1 MRWGLPVL
9 VLFFAFTGQGLRSLS
24 ANTASHVS
32 YWPIDDPKYTTLKQP
47 DVGKNRL
54 VFSALVDDHYAVY
67 SSETGRWTPVH
78 TRNFYNPALASD
90 DSTLLVETMA
100 NGRTEIWISK
110 GQGKEPIF
118 LQIGQSPTWQV
129 DGRRFAFF
137 RDGFI
142 SLYDMQQH
150 QWSSL
155 TEVGNGYDLAFSPD
169 GNQIAYCT
177 WDTRGTSLHVLDIR
191 DGRTWTVLQSLDR
204 IETPTWSPDASRLLF
219 SWNRAGNR
227 DIWTMGLTDQA
238 PVQLTFHQDSDMDPV
253 WFGEQIIFV
262 TDRGHGLEMST
273 LYRLLLPEERP

>member
-1 MRWGLPVL
+1 
-9 VLFFAFTGQGLRSLS
+9 
-24 ANTASHVS
+24 
-32 YWPIDDPKYTTLKQP
+32 
-47 DVGKNRL
+47 
-54 VFSALVDDHYAVY
+54 
-67 SSETGRWTPVH
+67 
-78 TRNFYNPALASD
+78 
-90 DSTLLVETMA
+90 
-100 NGRTEIWISK
+100 
-110 GQGKEPIF
+110 
-118 LQIGQSPTWQV
+118 
-129 DGRRFAFF
+129 
-137 RDGFI
+137 
-142 SLYDMQQH
+142 MQQH